1 MSEQMTMTDA
11 YGVVSGVREMRFER
25 LLPGPIERVWTYV
38 TDPDLRARWLAAG
51 PMELRVGGRVEF
63 TFRHRNLSPDETPPE
78 NYANMNENGHVMVG
92 EVLACD
98 PPRRLTITWDSSG
111 PTPSQVTFELT
122 PRGDEV
128 LLTLIHRKLADR
140 AEMVNV
146 SGGWHTHLGIL
157 EDLLASRAPRPF
169 WATWQGKEADY
180 DSRLPRD
187 L

>member
-11 YGVVSGVREMRFER
+11 YGVMSGGREMRFER

-38 TDPDLRARWLAAG
+38 TDPDLRGRWLAAG
-51 PMELRVGGRVEF
+51 PMELKVGGRVEF

-78 NYANMNENGHVMVG
+78 TYANMNENGHVMVG
-92 EVLACD
+92 EVLACE
-98 PPRRLTITWDSSG
+98 PPRRLTITWDSRG
-111 PTPSQVTFELT
+111 PTPSEVTFELT
-122 PRGDEV
+122 PQGDQV
-128 LLTLIHRKLADR
+128 LLTLTHRKLADR
-140 AEMVNV
+140 GEMVNV

-169 WATWQGKEADY
+169 WAAWQGKEADY
-180 DSRLPRD
+180 DSRLPRE